1 VPITGIVPAILG
13 ARARLDDPATWDC
26 PQLISVATTKQI
38 RAMVNKAMTELKQV
52 ADTKSV
58 MKCVDFDDLIDLTL
72 NTLMSCYAIAQE
84 RLELAFMMQDKV
96 HNKSIHQSFLFD
108 FQLSLYLKFIC
119 IQLYMY
125 NNVYSVCNYITLF
138 IFFLS
143 FVFFS
148 PQG

>member
-1 VPITGIVPAILG
+1 VPAILG

-96 HNKSIHQSFLFD
+96 QTNPSIKAFSLTFSY
-108 FQLSLYLKFIC
+108 LSLSYAFNFPYTI
-119 IQLYMY
+119 MY
-125 NNVYSVCNYITLF
+125 TLF
-138 IFFLS
+138 VII
-143 FVFFS
+143 
-148 PQG
+148 